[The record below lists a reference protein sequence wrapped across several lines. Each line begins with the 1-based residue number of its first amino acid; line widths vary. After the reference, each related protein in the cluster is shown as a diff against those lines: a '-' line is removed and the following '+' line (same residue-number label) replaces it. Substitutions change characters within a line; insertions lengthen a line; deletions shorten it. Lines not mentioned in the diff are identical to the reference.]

1 MKAFPA
7 MYKHPTT
14 GLIIEEKG
22 MDLRDY
28 IAIHILPTIIKA
40 NLDLIDNKS
49 LEEINDLMEQNVIQ
63 AFKYADLYLTHKESQ
78 K

>member
-14 GLIIEEKG
+14 GLIVEHQG

-28 IAIHILPTIIKA
+28 IAIHILPTIIKS

-49 LEEINDLMEQNVIQ
+49 IEEVHELMEQNVIQ
-63 AFKYADLYLTHKESQ
+63 AFKYSELYLTHKEAQ